1 MKKKVCIIC
10 LVDNILS
17 NYKFNI
23 KVYKDNKL
31 ICERNNNKIFFY
43 AEYYKLYKIKVN
55 TTNNIYPKT
64 KKLNIVFTPT
74 NCSKI
79 IMNFSRYN
87 IVPITLKVTDQNYR
101 GLLIEKGEI
110 TLWQNNTK

>member
-10 LVDNILS
+10 LIDDSLS

-23 KVYKDNKL
+23 KVYKENKL
-31 ICERNNNKIFFY
+31 ICEKNNNKIYFY
-43 AEYYKLYKIKVN
+43 AEYYKLYKIKIS
-55 TTNNIYPKT
+55 TNNNLYPKT
-64 KKLNIVFTPT
+64 KCQNVVFTPT

-79 IMNFSRYN
+79 IINFSREN
-87 IVPITLKVTDQNYR
+87 TNPITLKLTDQNYK

-110 TLWQNNTK
+110 TLWQNHIK